1 LAVLSEKKRPPF
13 FYLTDTRTEIVWC
26 RDRKE
31 RKVVIFCEKKKT
43 QKKKKKHC
51 KILRK
56 GKGQANTYEAAEVE
70 WKMQY
75 QMKGGVGKRVN
86 NSDSLRHT

>member
-1 LAVLSEKKRPPF
+1 
-13 FYLTDTRTEIVWC
+13 VWC

-31 RKVVIFCEKKKT
+31 RRVVIFCEKKKT
-43 QKKKKKHC
+43 QKKKKHC